1 MTKKDFGDI
10 IAEKMNKAGVKVP
23 RLCKH
28 VVNKIEYLEKAFK
41 SAHDFAHTSTG
52 AGLMET
58 DEGTF
63 QDAIKKKCLYYDDLL
78 PIFTDRASARPQVSN
93 FTLNDLSDEDR
104 CERTAVKKK
113 REEEGEM

>member
-23 RLCKH
+23 RLGKH
-28 VVNKIEYLEKAFK
+28 IVNKIKYLEKSFK

-58 DEGTF
+58 HEGTF
-63 QDAIKKKCLYYDDLL
+63 QDAIKRSVYIL
-78 PIFTDRASARPQVSN
+78 
-93 FTLNDLSDEDR
+93 
-104 CERTAVKKK
+104 
-113 REEEGEM
+113 